1 MELSGLHRCS
11 NNHDIHEGHEYPSE
25 YVFAQMKHLSSVAF
39 VGDQCMSEV
48 GYWSFPDTLGASV
61 ARLGGF
67 FIFVCVHCYIL
78 PELFSTKQ
86 QVQEFNLFNIL
97 G

>member
-1 MELSGLHRCS
+1 
-11 NNHDIHEGHEYPSE
+11 
-25 YVFAQMKHLSSVAF
+25 
-39 VGDQCMSEV
+39 MSEV
-48 GYWSFPDTLGASV
+48 GYWSFPDTLGASA